1 MNGIIASIIA
11 FGGKIADIFNK
22 KAKSGEKAQEIEIKK
37 INTFS
42 KTINT
47 FSKTMMWIVI
57 IILLMCMLASLFPKL
72 AITDWWFEKADM
84 ALKYIFTL

>member
-42 KTINT
+42 KT
-47 FSKTMMWIVI
+47 MMWIVI
-57 IILLMCMLASLFPKL
+57 IILLMCMLASLFPQL
-72 AITDWWFEKADM
+72 AITDWWFEKADITIE
-84 ALKYIFTL
+84 YIFSS

>member
-37 INTFS
+37 IDNFS
-42 KTINT
+42 KA
-47 FSKTMMWIVI
+47 MMWIVI
-57 IILLMCMLASLFPKL
+57 IILLMCMLASLFPQL

>member
-42 KTINT
+42 KT
-47 FSKTMMWIVI
+47 MMWIVI
-57 IILLMCMLASLFPKL
+57 IILLMCIYSLN
-72 AITDWWFEKADM
+72 
-84 ALKYIFTL
+84 

>member
-22 KAKSGEKAQEIEIKK
+22 KAKSGEKAQEIEVKK
-37 INTFS
+37 IDNFS
-42 KTINT
+42 KA
-47 FSKTMMWIVI
+47 MMWIVI

>member
-1 MNGIIASIIA
+1 MNGIVASIIA
-11 FGGKIADIFNK
+11 FSSKIADIFNK

-37 INTFS
+37 IDNFS
-42 KTINT
+42 KA
-47 FSKTMMWIVI
+47 MMWIVI
-57 IILLMCMLASLFPKL
+57 IILLMCMLASLFPQL